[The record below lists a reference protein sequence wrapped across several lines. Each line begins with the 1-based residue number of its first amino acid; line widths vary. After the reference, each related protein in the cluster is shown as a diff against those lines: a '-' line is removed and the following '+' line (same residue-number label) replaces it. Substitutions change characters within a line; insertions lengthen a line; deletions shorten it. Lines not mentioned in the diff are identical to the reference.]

1 MFLKT
6 VCRAVGGSADTEVW
20 LPNWFLIWSI
30 KEARSQLLAEGT
42 GGTSGSLE
50 EKETQGK
57 RRALQLGFGR
67 RRMKQSCS
75 NSRKLEPAAAAG
87 SQGSQQRQADTDE
100 LISLRQEILCL
111 AICAS

>member
-6 VCRAVGGSADTEVW
+6 VCRAVGGGADTEVW

-50 EKETQGK
+50 EKERHKGGGQVC
-57 RRALQLGFGR
+57 RALER
-67 RRMKQSCS
+67 
-75 NSRKLEPAAAAG
+75 E
-87 SQGSQQRQADTDE
+87 E
-100 LISLRQEILCL
+100 LSSHVRTWEEQ
-111 AICAS
+111 

>member
-6 VCRAVGGSADTEVW
+6 VCRAVGGGADTEVW

-57 RRALQLGFGR
+57 RGAFSAMLWN
-67 RRMKQSCS
+67 K
-75 NSRKLEPAAAAG
+75 KKAAI
-87 SQGSQQRQADTDE
+87 T
-100 LISLRQEILCL
+100 
-111 AICAS
+111 